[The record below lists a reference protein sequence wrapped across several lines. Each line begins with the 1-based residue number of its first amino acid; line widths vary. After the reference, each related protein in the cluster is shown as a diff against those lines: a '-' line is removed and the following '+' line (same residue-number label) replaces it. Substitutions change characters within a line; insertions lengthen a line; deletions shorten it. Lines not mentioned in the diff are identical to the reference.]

1 MIGMLFSSVV
11 AFSVGYFGYKSRR
24 TGPDAAVV
32 TPVKSPSDL
41 GASPVQSA
49 PVNAGASPAA
59 NVSMKMNAQ
68 QSLATHFSGDNLT
81 KNTFPDGKR
90 GPDGLSKGTQTR
102 EGGTIIEKRSGA
114 TPQQLWSAVQSGDS
128 NAAVL
133 LADHYLR
140 GDGVPVNCLQ
150 ARVLLL
156 VASEKKNPTAI
167 RKLRELDQKGCS

>member
-1 MIGMLFSSVV
+1 L
-11 AFSVGYFGYKSRR
+11 SRA
-24 TGPDAAVV
+24 TQTQEAAVAEK
-32 TPVKSPSDL
+32 KS
-41 GASPVQSA
+41 A
-49 PVNAGASPAA
+49 
-59 NVSMKMNAQ
+59 
-68 QSLATHFSGDNLT
+68 
-81 KNTFPDGKR
+81 
-90 GPDGLSKGTQTR
+90 
-102 EGGTIIEKRSGA
+102 A